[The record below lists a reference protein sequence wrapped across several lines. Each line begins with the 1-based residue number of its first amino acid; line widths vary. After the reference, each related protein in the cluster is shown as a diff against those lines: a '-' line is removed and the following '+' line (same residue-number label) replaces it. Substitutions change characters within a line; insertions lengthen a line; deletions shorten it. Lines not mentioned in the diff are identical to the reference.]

1 MEDKQLLKPKVDVV
15 FHALFR
21 KENKHLTE
29 ALISDILGEKIK
41 VKTTDKDK
49 EMSRKTADDKLGI
62 LDLRTELEGGDLCN
76 IEIQVAE
83 RKYEKERFLL
93 YWADSYCNQLEK
105 GDLYDKLHKT
115 ISIIILDHELKELK
129 GIEELGT
136 KWQIRDEKTG
146 KRMLTNHLEIVIIEI
161 PKAKRIYEK
170 NGKDRIS
177 QWMIFFD
184 DPNKKEVSRI
194 MEDNKKIKE
203 AVEEL
208 HIVSKDEELRRIAQ
222 LREKAIRDEA
232 AALELA
238 IERGMKQGIE
248 QGLEQGLEQGIEKGA
263 ANKAIEIAKN
273 MLQEKFTIETIIK
286 ITGLKKEEIDKLI

>member
-1 MEDKQLLKPKVDVV
+1 MENKQLLKPKVDVV

-49 EMSRKTADDKLGI
+49 DLSRKTADDKLGV

-76 IEIQVAE
+76 IEIQLVE
-83 RKYEKERFLL
+83 QKYEKERFLL
-93 YWADSYCNQLEK
+93 YWADSYCSQLEK

-115 ISIIILDHELKELK
+115 IGIIILDHEIKELK

-161 PKAKRIYEK
+161 PKARRIYEK
-170 NGKDRIS
+170 NGKDKIS
-177 QWMIFFD
+177 QWMLFFD
-184 DPNKKEVSRI
+184 DPNGKEVSQI

-232 AALELA
+232 AAMELA
-238 IERGMKQGIE
+238 LEKGIE
-248 QGLEQGLEQGIEKGA
+248 QGVK
-263 ANKAIEIAKN
+263 KIAKN
-273 MLQEKFTIETIIK
+273 MLKEKIPIETIIRL
-286 ITGLKKEEIDKLI
+286 TGLKEEEIKKL